1 MSFFEELKRRHV
13 VKTAILYAV
22 SSWLILQVADLLFD
36 LMGLPGAWLRLVL
49 ALLLL
54 GFPLVLIFSWVYEMT
69 PEGLKRDKDVDRSRP
84 MADEAGHKI
93 NRVIAVLLIVAIA
106 TVVIDR
112 LIPEQAGT
120 DSEDPDFDGPAV
132 TEEAGDSEGSSSVAA
147 GKFAPP
153 PSRSIAVLPFAN
165 MSRDPDNEYFADGLS
180 EEILN
185 FLADVPDLQ
194 VTARTSSFQ
203 FKDQNVDIREV
214 ADALGVANV
223 LEGSVRRDGDRARIT
238 AQLIR
243 SADGYHLWSE
253 AYDRTLENIF
263 EVQTDIAESVTRA
276 LGVVLDE
283 RQRERMLE
291 AGVRDVEAFIYFQ
304 RGLRRFFEAHANE
317 IDMDM
322 LGESAE
328 LFTKAI
334 ELEPRFAAA
343 YHMRSDYSAHIM
355 TMVGPTEEEHQ
366 AAAQRHA
373 EDLDHAIRY
382 ARNPHARALIEVDK
396 VLVSTNWRAL
406 PEHFEAALA
415 SPTCDQGTW
424 VEVAPVFGFAEQ
436 TLARAERMIVCDPLN
451 FYNHYEAAMT
461 LMVLRRP
468 EEAMQAARRGLEVA
482 PDHPFLELAVVRSLI
497 AQGRGD
503 DALEYAKSITAD
515 NRDLATAVSL
525 AALGE
530 IDQANALAAEI
541 IARSG
546 PWYRNFMVLNLAA
559 ITGDHAR
566 ANETAAWFDGLPG
579 GPLMLAGI
587 VLECGC
593 GAPFDLDAAPTFG
606 QLIAAAGVDWP
617 PPVLLDYPAMRPARA
632 PD

>member
-120 DSEDPDFDGPAV
+120 DSEAPDFDGPAV
-132 TEEAGDSEGSSSVAA
+132 TEEAGDSEDSSSVAA

-203 FKDQNVDIREV
+203 FKNQNVDIREV

-243 SADGYHLWSE
+243 SADG
-253 AYDRTLENIF
+253 
-263 EVQTDIAESVTRA
+263 
-276 LGVVLDE
+276 
-283 RQRERMLE
+283 
-291 AGVRDVEAFIYFQ
+291 
-304 RGLRRFFEAHANE
+304 
-317 IDMDM
+317 
-322 LGESAE
+322 
-328 LFTKAI
+328 
-334 ELEPRFAAA
+334 
-343 YHMRSDYSAHIM
+343 
-355 TMVGPTEEEHQ
+355 
-366 AAAQRHA
+366 
-373 EDLDHAIRY
+373 
-382 ARNPHARALIEVDK
+382 
-396 VLVSTNWRAL
+396 
-406 PEHFEAALA
+406 
-415 SPTCDQGTW
+415 
-424 VEVAPVFGFAEQ
+424 
-436 TLARAERMIVCDPLN
+436 
-451 FYNHYEAAMT
+451 
-461 LMVLRRP
+461 
-468 EEAMQAARRGLEVA
+468 
-482 PDHPFLELAVVRSLI
+482 
-497 AQGRGD
+497 
-503 DALEYAKSITAD
+503 
-515 NRDLATAVSL
+515 
-525 AALGE
+525 
-530 IDQANALAAEI
+530 
-541 IARSG
+541 
-546 PWYRNFMVLNLAA
+546 
-559 ITGDHAR
+559 
-566 ANETAAWFDGLPG
+566 
-579 GPLMLAGI
+579 
-587 VLECGC
+587 
-593 GAPFDLDAAPTFG
+593 
-606 QLIAAAGVDWP
+606 
-617 PPVLLDYPAMRPARA
+617 
-632 PD
+632 